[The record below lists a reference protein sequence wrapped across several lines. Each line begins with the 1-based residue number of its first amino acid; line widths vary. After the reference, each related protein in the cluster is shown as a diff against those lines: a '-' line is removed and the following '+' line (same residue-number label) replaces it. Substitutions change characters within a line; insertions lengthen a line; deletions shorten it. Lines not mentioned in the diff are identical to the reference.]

1 MRANENF
8 LPIPSLGNRYEIN
21 PRGVVRNAM
30 TKHILQTF
38 VSVKQDGKYISKSTA
53 NLLWEVHGK
62 RRKDAYQRNVPVSC
76 RKDKEKYFFQS
87 YRECA
92 KFLSVK
98 VNYAQSTVTGFLQHH
113 KGEIGGWK
121 IGYHDEPD

>member
-8 LPIPSLGNRYEIN
+8 LPIPSLENQYEIN
-21 PRGVVRNAM
+21 PRGVIRNAN

-53 NLLWEVHGK
+53 NLLWEVHGE
-62 RRKDAYQRNVPVSC
+62 RRKDAYQRNIPVSC

-92 KFLSVK
+92 KFLSSK
-98 VNYAQSTVTGFLQHH
+98 VNYAMSTVTGFLQHH

>member
-1 MRANENF
+1 MRDNENF
-8 LPIPSLGNRYEIN
+8 LPIPSLKNQYEIN
-21 PRGVVRNAM
+21 RAGVVRNTK
-30 TKHILQTF
+30 TKHILQTV

-62 RRKDAYQRNVPVSC
+62 RRKDAYQKNIPVSC
-76 RKDKEKYFFQS
+76 QKDKEKYFFQS

-92 KFLSVK
+92 KFLSGK
-98 VNYAQSTVTGFLQHH
+98 VNYAQSTITGFLRHH

-121 IGYHDEPD
+121 IGYHDEPT

>member
-8 LPIPSLGNRYEIN
+8 LPIPSLENRYEIN

-38 VSVKQDGKYISKSTA
+38 VSVKLDGKYISKSTA
-53 NLLWEVHGK
+53 NLLWE
-62 RRKDAYQRNVPVSC
+62 SC

-113 KGEIGGWK
+113 KSEIGGWK

>member
-1 MRANENF
+1 MRASENF
-8 LPIPSLGNRYEIN
+8 LPIPSLNNRYEIN
-21 PRGVVRNAM
+21 PLGVVRNAE
-30 TKHILQTF
+30 TKHILQTV
-38 VSVKQDGKYISKSTA
+38 VSVKQNGRYISKST
-53 NLLWEVHGK
+53 NQLLWEVHGK

-98 VNYAQSTVTGFLQHH
+98 INYAQSTIMRFLRNHH
-113 KGEIGGWK
+113 DEICGWK
-121 IGYHDEPD
+121 IFYHYEPE

>member
-1 MRANENF
+1 MAKNNF
-8 LPIPSLGNRYEIN
+8 LPIPSLDDKYEIN
-21 PRGVVRNAM
+21 PFGVIRNAK
-30 TKHILQTF
+30 TKHILQTV
-38 VSVKQDGKYISKSTA
+38 VSVKQGDKYISRSV
-53 NLLWEVHGK
+53 NMLLWEVHGK
-62 RRKDAYQRNVPVSC
+62 RRIDAYQKNIPVSC